1 MRARRWRARTCSCS
15 AALLLTIGAS
25 AGGQSAAF
33 TECNADAVGGLTK
46 SELGPWVA
54 FTPESLKRRFEPV
67 RRAGAWSAIADSVAM
82 LFGLEARPAALA
94 GTPGS
99 LATLPDSVRALLVAE
114 LDSLR
119 AELAEGERDSVAR
132 LNGRITT
139 KRFAVEPRLV
149 APQRVSLFVGR
160 PPGPIVISALPDGDV
175 RPLCWFALTLN
186 DLATLYGGSAR
197 AALAAALAKRAA
209 RWDNF
214 MQHGYSM
221 TPLELFVNG
230 YMPRRELEPPRHQLV
245 LFHASAGAE
254 MFSDRPL
261 AANTLR
267 AKPVLVV
274 EPLGLL
280 RYFGQF
286 KSYGGVTWVLAF
298 PDSGGLATG
307 VMLHHSDIGHVSY
320 LWRPGVEPG
329 ASRGALLLSM
339 DLYRYLA
346 GAADKWKQLERESVS
361 QCLADAPAC
370 VARP

>member
-1 MRARRWRARTCSCS
+1 MLA
-15 AALLLTIGAS
+15 IGAS
-25 AGGQSAAF
+25 ARAQSSAF
-33 TECNADAVGGLTK
+33 TECNADAVGSLTRA
-46 SELGPWVA
+46 ELGRWAA
-54 FTPESLKRRFEPV
+54 FTPESLKRRFEPA
-67 RRAGAWSAIADSVAM
+67 RRAGAWSAIADSLAM
-82 LFGLEARPAALA
+82 LFGLEARLA
-94 GTPGS
+94 GIASTPDV
-99 LATLPDSVRALLVAE
+99 LATLPDSSRELLRGE

-119 AELAEGERDSVAR
+119 AELAEGERDPVAR

-139 KRFAVEPRLV
+139 KRFAIEPRLV

-160 PPGPIVISALPDGDV
+160 PPGPIVISALPESEV
-175 RPLCWFALTLN
+175 RPLCWFALSIN
-186 DLATLYGGSAR
+186 DLATLYGGPAR
-197 AALAAALAKRAA
+197 AALAAALAKRGA

-230 YMPRRELEPPRHQLV
+230 YMPRRELEPPRDQLV

-267 AKPVLVV
+267 AEPVLVV
-274 EPLGLL
+274 EPLGLV

-320 LWRPGVEPG
+320 LWRPRAEAG
-329 ASRGALLLSM
+329 ASHGALLLSM

-346 GAADKWKQLERESVS
+346 GAADKWKQLKQESVS
-361 QCLADAPAC
+361 HCLADAPAC